1 MPSLLIITDAHRAR
15 HASHNHSHTMTVIF
29 DFGGVLVD
37 WNQRYYYRQ
46 YFNDDERMEYFLSH
60 VLTNEWNLEN
70 DRGRPYSE
78 GVRLLCAQYPE
89 WREAI
94 EAFPTHW
101 PEMLHAAKP
110 EGVALLRELKA
121 KGYKLYGLT
130 NWSAENIGIAY
141 GRYDF
146 FSLFDGIVVSGI
158 ERQVKPE
165 PQIYHT
171 LLDRY
176 NLQADDCVFI
186 DDNAANI
193 ATACRLGIHGVLY
206 DDIHNVRAQ
215 LRQFLGDDI

>member
-1 MPSLLIITDAHRAR
+1 MNI
-15 HASHNHSHTMTVIF
+15 IF

-37 WNQRYYYRQ
+37 WNQRYYYRH

-70 DRGRPYSE
+70 DRGRTYAE
-78 GVRLLCAQYPE
+78 GVELLSRQYPE

-94 EAFPTHW
+94 EAFPVHW

-110 EGVALLRELKA
+110 EGVALLRELKGR
-121 KGYKLYGLT
+121 GYPLYGLT
-130 NWSAENIGIAY
+130 NWSAENIGVAY
-141 GRYDF
+141 SRYDF

-171 LLDRY
+171 LLTRY
-176 NLQADDCVFI
+176 RLRPAECVFI
-186 DDNAANI
+186 DDNPANV
-193 ATACRLGIHGVLY
+193 ATARRLGIHGIVY
-206 DDIHNVRAQ
+206 DDIASVRRQ
-215 LRQFLGDDI
+215 LEAVLAADGRTL